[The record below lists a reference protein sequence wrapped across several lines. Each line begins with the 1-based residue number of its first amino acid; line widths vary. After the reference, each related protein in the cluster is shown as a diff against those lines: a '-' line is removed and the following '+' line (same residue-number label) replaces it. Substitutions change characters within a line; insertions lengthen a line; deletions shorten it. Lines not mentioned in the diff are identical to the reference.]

1 MAAVSDEAAR
11 SDVRTQISRMNENE
25 VDVYGE
31 IVAEASRLDAR
42 CLDLEDEIAQRDA
55 RTRAART
62 TGGVAAAAHARTT
75 GGVAAALR
83 VDATIAAPHGAAARD
98 RRRRHRGLTS
108 RSRGS
113 DGPEGGRGG
122 GGAAGETSGGTA
134 N

>member
-62 TGGVAAAAHARTT
+62 TGGVAAA
-75 GGVAAALR
+75 LR